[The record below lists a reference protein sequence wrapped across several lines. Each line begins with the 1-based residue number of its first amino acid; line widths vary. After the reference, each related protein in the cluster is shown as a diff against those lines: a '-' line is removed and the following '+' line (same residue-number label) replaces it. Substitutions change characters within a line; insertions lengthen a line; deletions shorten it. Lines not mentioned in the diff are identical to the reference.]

1 MGWPGLG
8 REVSAI
14 CNSIGIPDV
23 NEEFVPS
30 KTIKS
35 AVFEHHYS
43 DMMSKITGYK
53 KLEPIA
59 NDNFRDIQSYFHDKS
74 VYNGR
79 MAFRIRCQMLN
90 NIQANFKSKFKKN
103 EEGLICKHCTAG
115 ELLSQS
121 HCIICPGWE
130 TIREGLDMTKIK
142 DLVQFFRKV
151 LLERGKIQGR
161 KA

>member
-1 MGWPGLG
+1 MVGMKWRIWIQNQEESSLSRKIYEEGKMMGWPGLG

-43 DMMSKITGYK
+43 EMMSKITGYK

-59 NDNFRDIQSYFHDKS
+59 MITFEI
-74 VYNGR
+74 
-79 MAFRIRCQMLN
+79 
-90 NIQANFKSKFKKN
+90 SKVISMINLFTTVAWPSASDVKCWTTSQ
-103 EEGLICKHCTAG
+103 LIS
-115 ELLSQS
+115 SQS
-121 HCIICPGWE
+121 L
-130 TIREGLDMTKIK
+130 RRMKK
-142 DLVQFFRKV
+142 DLSVNIVQQESF
-151 LLERGKIQGR
+151 
-161 KA
+161 